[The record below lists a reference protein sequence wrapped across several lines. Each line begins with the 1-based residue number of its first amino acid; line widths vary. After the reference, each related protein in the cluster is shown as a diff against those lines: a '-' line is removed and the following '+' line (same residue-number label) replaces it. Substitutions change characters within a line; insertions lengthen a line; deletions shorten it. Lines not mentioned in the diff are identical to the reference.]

1 MNPQLL
7 IAEAKVIYLNK
18 TRIQKKQCSIYISI
32 ILGVCQLF
40 TCILVFAF
48 AVYSNMFSD
57 FAVQ

>member
-32 ILGVCQLF
+32 ILEVCQLF
-40 TCILVFAF
+40 TPTFLFRPESSKEA
-48 AVYSNMFSD
+48 D
-57 FAVQ
+57 RRLD